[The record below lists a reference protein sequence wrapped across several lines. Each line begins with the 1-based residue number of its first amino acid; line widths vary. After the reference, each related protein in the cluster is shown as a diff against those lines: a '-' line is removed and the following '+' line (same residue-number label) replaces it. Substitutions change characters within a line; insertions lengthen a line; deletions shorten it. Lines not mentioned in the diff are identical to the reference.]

1 MQEITPMMLKTIE
14 MILHKRN
21 RAEVFIENGKIRIV
35 EIKRKLRN
43 PEEYMIQEQTEYER
57 R

>member
-1 MQEITPMMLKTIE
+1 MQEITPMMLRTIE

-43 PEEYMIQEQTEYER
+43 PEEYMIPEQTEYER